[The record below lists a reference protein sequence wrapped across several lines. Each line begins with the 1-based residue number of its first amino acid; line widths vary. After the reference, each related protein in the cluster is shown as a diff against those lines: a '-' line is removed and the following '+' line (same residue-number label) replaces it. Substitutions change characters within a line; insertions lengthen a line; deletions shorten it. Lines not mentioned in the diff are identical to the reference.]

1 MQLKSL
7 VYLGSA
13 FTLVFGATT
22 QDVLNDINTLRSRLN
37 TLDNDLHG
45 FSGGILDALAIHNA
59 ATSVQSA
66 TDDTTSDVQDVP
78 TPISEA
84 DAQSIL
90 DAITGIAPIIKDS
103 LTTIVAKK
111 SDFESVPLGGI
122 SIARGDLNN
131 LAGSTS
137 NLEDALIAST
147 PADLLDEANAIRNEI
162 DAAFAAAI
170 AAF

>member
-1 MQLKSL
+1 MFCAIS
-7 VYLGSA
+7 VIA
-13 FTLVFGATT
+13 VIRFT
-22 QDVLNDINTLRSRLN
+22 
-37 TLDNDLHG
+37 
-45 FSGGILDALAIHNA
+45 
-59 ATSVQSA
+59 
-66 TDDTTSDVQDVP
+66 DTNKDVP

-90 DAITGIAPIIKDS
+90 DAITGIAPIIEDS

-147 PADLLDEANAIRNEI
+147 PVSHPGLRFLRLLLSTTFTIG
-162 DAAFAAAI
+162 
-170 AAF
+170 